1 MSPRA
6 HQHVPCCPHARAG
19 PSSSTSS
26 ARLPN
31 ILQDGHLEELNR
43 YVLDRDIMY
52 LCLIMNVYISISCT
66 CVYTKGSTSNNNNNH
81 PTYPTHS
88 AQQEHKRQ
96 LEALQAEL
104 QARTE
109 AFDLY
114 RARSHTTLKKVAA
127 GQRGAEDRVVGVQ
140 VSVGRV
146 CVCFF
151 FLVFFWFFFWVFPGW
166 LGLWGIRR

>member
-1 MSPRA
+1 
-6 HQHVPCCPHARAG
+6 
-19 PSSSTSS
+19 
-26 ARLPN
+26 
-31 ILQDGHLEELNR
+31 
-43 YVLDRDIMY
+43 MY

-151 FLVFFWFFFWVFPGW
+151 FWFFFGFFFGFFRVGW
-166 LGLWGIRR
+166 GCGGFGGDGDDWLIVTTHRLVPCRRSWPRRSSGWRARRGSGGGPRRRCR